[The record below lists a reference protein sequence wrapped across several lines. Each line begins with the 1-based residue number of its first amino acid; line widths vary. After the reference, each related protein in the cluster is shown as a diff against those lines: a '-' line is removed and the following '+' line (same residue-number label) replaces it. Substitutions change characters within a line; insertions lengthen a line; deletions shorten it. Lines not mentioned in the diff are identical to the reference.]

1 MSLPIAV
8 EINVI
13 PIIEGERIEPYQ
25 SINQSINQ
33 SITQIINHPE
43 DNVFPLCC
51 CLFIIL
57 ILICM
62 LLPILNLF
70 K

>member
-13 PIIEGERIEPYQ
+13 PIIEGQRIEPYQ
-25 SINQSINQ
+25 SINPSILNNQ
-33 SITQIINHPE
+33 PE

-51 CLFIIL
+51 CLFCIVIL
-57 ILICM
+57 SCILV
-62 LLPILNLF
+62 PILNLV

>member
-13 PIIEGERIEPYQ
+13 PIIEGQRIEPYQ
-25 SINQSINQ
+25 SINQLNNQ
-33 SITQIINHPE
+33 PE

-51 CLFIIL
+51 CLFCIVIL
-57 ILICM
+57 SCILV
-62 LLPILNLF
+62 PILNLV